1 MATLVRAASVRGIDD
16 LVDELGGDG
25 AALLDRFGLGAATLD
40 SDHALIALPT
50 AVSLLETA
58 AAELDCPDLGLRLAE
73 RQRVGILGP
82 LAVAITNSAT
92 LGDAF
97 DSAVRYLFVHSPS
110 LDISTVP
117 DPEGRRGV
125 RALRFGG
132 TRTAIP
138 PQSLDLRL
146 GLVHRIIGTLVGR
159 YGLRSVYLPHPPL
172 APVDRYT
179 GFFGADVRFDQREAL
194 LRVPAGLR
202 RLPLDGGDRVLREL
216 ALSYLESHYPD
227 PRRPVAERVRAALA
241 EHPDTVPPR
250 ITAVADRLRLHP
262 RTLQRHLAAE
272 STTFDAILDDHRRS
286 TAYRLI
292 TGTDLPFGRIAAM
305 VGLAEQSGLTRAVR
319 RWFGVPPRRLRAE
332 ARGRNR
338 L

>member
-16 LVDELGGDG
+16 LVDDLGGDG
-25 AALLDRFGLGAATLD
+25 AALLDRFGLAAATLD
-40 SDHALIALPT
+40 SDHALIGLRTVAR
-50 AVSLLETA
+50 LLETA

-97 DSAVRYLFVHSPS
+97 DSAVRYLFVHSPV

-117 DPEGRRGV
+117 DPEWRRGV

-132 TRTAIP
+132 TRTRIP

-146 GLVHRIIGTLVGR
+146 GLVHRVIGTLVGRR

-172 APVDRYT
+172 APVERYT
-179 GFFGADVRFDQREAL
+179 RFFGADVRFDQREAL

-241 EHPDTVPPR
+241 EYPDTVPPR

-272 STTFDAILDDHRRS
+272 STTFEAILDDHRKS
-286 TAYRLI
+286 TAHRLI
-292 TGTDLPFGRIAAM
+292 TRTDLPFGRIAAM

-319 RWFGVPPRRLRAE
+319 RWFGVPPRRLRAG
-332 ARGRNR
+332 AR
-338 L
+338 